1 MSNDVSD
8 NIAPLDPETVLP
20 DAVLDDIAEQLG
32 LQPFSDN
39 VRKDLRS
46 TVRRYSF
53 YQRIFGS
60 HEANRKA
67 ATADYKSFKETVS
80 EFCAFLE
87 QQDQDN
93 LASDLH
99 FAALHRNAPLP
110 ETNFPEIA
118 DFEKTNGTPYLL
130 ELKRLLSLLEYATD
144 LGLEK
149 SAVPRGRKPNHTLE
163 SLVRRLA
170 YVWEELLDQKFTIDY
185 HKGSGLTPAF
195 EFVRLVLERIIPDIG
210 ETEIVT
216 AMRTIVS
223 KLNQKAPNPSQ
234 E

>member
-8 NIAPLDPETVLP
+8 NLAPLDPEIVLSDTVL
-20 DAVLDDIAEQLG
+20 DGIAEQLG
-32 LQPFSDN
+32 FEPFSDT

-53 YQRIFGS
+53 YQHIFGS
-60 HEANRKA
+60 HEADRKA

-80 EFCAFLE
+80 EFRTFLE
-87 QQDQDN
+87 QQDQDD
-93 LASDLH
+93 LVSDLN
-99 FAALHRNAPLP
+99 FAALHRNASVPQ
-110 ETNFPEIA
+110 TDFPEIT

-130 ELKRLLSLLEYATD
+130 ELKRLLSLLEYATE
-144 LGLEK
+144 LALEK

-195 EFVRLVLERIIPDIG
+195 EFVRLVVERIIPDIS

-216 AMRTIVS
+216 AMRTIVAERN
-223 KLNQKAPNPSQ
+223 LTAPDSSQ

>member
-8 NIAPLDPETVLP
+8 NLAPLDPEIVLP
-20 DAVLDDIAEQLG
+20 DSVLDDIAEQLG
-32 LQPFSDN
+32 LQPFLDD

-53 YQRIFGS
+53 YQRMFGS
-60 HEANRKA
+60 HEADRKA
-67 ATADYKSFKETVS
+67 ATADYKSLKEIAS
-80 EFCAFLE
+80 EFRTFLE

-93 LASDLH
+93 LVSGLH
-99 FAALHRNAPLP
+99 FAALHKNAPVP
-110 ETNFPEIA
+110 QTNFPEIT

-130 ELKRLLSLLEYATD
+130 ELKRLLALLEYATD
-144 LGLEK
+144 LALEK
-149 SAVPRGRKPNHTLE
+149 STVPKGRKRNQPLE

-170 YVWEELLDQKFTIDY
+170 YVWEQLLDQKFTIDY
-185 HKGSGLTPAF
+185 HKGSGLTPDF
-195 EFVRLVLERIIPDIG
+195 EFVSLVVERIIPEVG

-223 KLNQKAPNPSQ
+223 ELNLKAPNPSR